1 MILATGASGNVGGEV
16 LRQLIAARQPVR
28 AMYRS
33 QSEAAKA
40 PKRAETVVAD
50 FADTASLERALEGI
64 EKVYLVCG
72 PVPELVKLETNAIE
86 ASKKK
91 KIKHLVLNSALG
103 AGTFDASFPRWHR
116 QVEKVLEGSG
126 VPYSIVRPNS
136 FMQNVLNFYAP
147 TIRKEGRFYAAMG
160 KARVSFIEVRDIAA
174 VIVKLLT
181 TSGHDGKTYEL
192 NGPEAVTYSEL
203 AAKISAA
210 AGRPVQ
216 YVDLPAAELGKAMLG
231 TGMPQWLVDALL
243 ELQRYYNEGRGGE
256 VDDVVKKIIG
266 RAPINL
272 DQFLRENVEVFR
284 EAA

>member
-1 MILATGASGNVGGEV
+1 
-16 LRQLIAARQPVR
+16 
-28 AMYRS
+28 
-33 QSEAAKA
+33 
-40 PKRAETVVAD
+40 
-50 FADTASLERALEGI
+50 
-64 EKVYLVCG
+64 
-72 PVPELVKLETNAIE
+72 
-86 ASKKK
+86 
-91 KIKHLVLNSALG
+91 
-103 AGTFDASFPRWHR
+103 
-116 QVEKVLEGSG
+116 
-126 VPYSIVRPNS
+126 
-136 FMQNVLNFYAP
+136 
-147 TIRKEGRFYAAMG
+147 MG

-181 TSGHDGKTYEL
+181 TSGHEGKTYEL